1 MKKIYLEFSCDSV
14 EMNLEKIA
22 NKNRDRILK
31 LSILLIEKQ
40 GMEKFSLRNL
50 ANKLSMDPMV
60 VYYYF
65 SSKDDLIMSC
75 IESVFNKEL
84 NLHEFHFQEESRV
97 SRKKRETYK
106 YFELKRLIEIY
117 RNIFIL
123 YPNLCIYLINHSFN
137 RVKKL
142 QEFNQ
147 ILVLEISK
155 WESNLILT
163 TQIRDILVDYV
174 HGFSLTA
181 LTQTKNK
188 KLFKQEK
195 EIEFHKTLE
204 FLLEKLLK

>member
-1 MKKIYLEFSCDSV
+1 
-14 EMNLEKIA
+14 MNLEKIA

-97 SRKKRETYK
+97 SRKKIEKFK

-174 HGFSLTA
+174 HGFSLTS
-181 LTQTKNK
+181 LTQNKNK
-188 KLFKQEK
+188 KLFIQQK

>member
-1 MKKIYLEFSCDSV
+1 
-14 EMNLEKIA
+14 MNLEKIA

>member
-1 MKKIYLEFSCDSV
+1 M
-14 EMNLEKIA
+14 EKIA

-97 SRKKRETYK
+97 SRKKREKFK

>member
-1 MKKIYLEFSCDSV
+1 
-14 EMNLEKIA
+14 MNLEKIA

-97 SRKKRETYK
+97 SRKKIEKFK

-163 TQIRDILVDYV
+163 TLIRDILVDYV
-174 HGFSLTA
+174 HGFSLTF
-181 LTQTKNK
+181 LTQNKNK
-188 KLFKQEK
+188 KLFIQQK

>member
-174 HGFSLTA
+174 HGFSLTS
-181 LTQTKNK
+181 LTQNKNK
-188 KLFKQEK
+188 KLFIQQK